1 MFEKINRQRLEDQ
14 SVNTELN
21 QPTRTT
27 GHYAPPQYNSSST
40 ALDTFASLTIEDSM
54 VPRKNERKKS
64 EERVQIDSTTR
75 TRKWRPEE
83 KIKACINIKRRIN
96 TSSPTTNEKTG
107 KLERSHHF
115 GSKPTAYLSFL
126 SLGPKSTCMHC
137 VGIAYMT
144 GG

>member
-1 MFEKINRQRLEDQ
+1 MILKINRQRLEDQ

-40 ALDTFASLTIEDSM
+40 ALDTFAGLTIEDSM

-75 TRKWRPEE
+75 TRKWRP
-83 KIKACINIKRRIN
+83 
-96 TSSPTTNEKTG
+96 
-107 KLERSHHF
+107 
-115 GSKPTAYLSFL
+115 
-126 SLGPKSTCMHC
+126 
-137 VGIAYMT
+137 
-144 GG
+144 

>member
-1 MFEKINRQRLEDQ
+1 MFLKINRQRLEDQ

-40 ALDTFASLTIEDSM
+40 ALDTFAGLTIEDSM

-107 KLERSHHF
+107 KLER
-115 GSKPTAYLSFL
+115 
-126 SLGPKSTCMHC
+126 
-137 VGIAYMT
+137 
-144 GG
+144 